1 MARPRLSI
9 CLLAIVP
16 LLLAAPPALAQFG
29 SIFRD
34 EPPRP
39 PADVP
44 GAPPPP
50 PPIFPASRR
59 AISPEAMCR
68 APPGDIRSDQP
79 PAQPLPAPMSLPPSS
94 RPGGGTIQS
103 QPLPPPPGGVVAP
116 QPPAQE
122 QPQQGADRGP
132 AQPLPGL
139 PPGVRQPR
147 GAPPQPADTAP
158 QPGDEVVVEPPPQR
172 ITNPT
177 AVFSGLDKITGR
189 IISFD
194 VAINETVQFGALQVT
209 PRVCYSRPPTETPNT
224 DSFVEVDEVTL
235 QGEIKRIFTG
245 WMFAASPGLHAVE
258 HPIYDVW
265 ITDCKGGQNPKV
277 AEAPADADAQ
287 ATGAHAAA
295 TAAAAPAPAAA
306 AAGVP
311 AAVPLAHALTIVA
324 QALDRL
330 RAADRAV
337 ERERAEIGL
346 ALDRVLQHAGDSAA
360 SALRRRRRSSGDR

>member
-16 LLLAAPPALAQFG
+16 LLLAARPALAQFG
-29 SIFRD
+29 SIFGD
-34 EPPRP
+34 SPPRP
-39 PADVP
+39 PADIP
-44 GAPPPP
+44 GAPP
-50 PPIFPASRR
+50 SQ
-59 AISPEAMCR
+59 
-68 APPGDIRSDQP
+68 PPGNFPRSDVPRPPGAIRSDQP

-103 QPLPPPPGGVVAP
+103 QPLPPPPGAVVAP

-132 AQPLPGL
+132 AQTLPGL

-147 GAPPQPADTAP
+147 GAPPQSADTAP
-158 QPGDEVVVEPPPQR
+158 QPGDEIVVEPPPQR
-172 ITNPT
+172 ISNPT

-224 DSFVEVDEVTL
+224 DAFVEVDEVTL

-265 ITDCKGGQNPKV
+265 ITDCKGGQNPNV
-277 AEAPADADAQ
+277 AEAP
-287 ATGAHAAA
+287 
-295 TAAAAPAPAAA
+295 PAPP
-306 AAGVP
+306 P
-311 AAVPLAHALTIVA
+311 APKQPTRLPPPKRPPPRAQQPGALP
-324 QALDRL
+324 
-330 RAADRAV
+330 
-337 ERERAEIGL
+337 
-346 ALDRVLQHAGDSAA
+346 
-360 SALRRRRRSSGDR
+360 ALR